1 MEQELIFGTIVGM
14 ALVTYVP
21 RLLPVIFLS
30 SKRLP
35 RFLEVWLSHIPV
47 AVLAALVAPSLLLDQ
62 QHINLASRNLFL
74 WASVPT
80 AWVAWQTKNLILSVL
95 MRMGIVTLG
104 RLFLRS

>member
-14 ALVTYVP
+14 ALVTYIP

-47 AVLAALVAPSLLLDQ
+47 AVLAALVAPSLLLDH
-62 QHINLASRNLFL
+62 QHVNLASSNLFL

-80 AWVAWQTKNLILSVL
+80 AWVAWKTKNLILSVI
-95 MRMGIVTLG
+95 MGMGIVVLG
-104 RLFLRS
+104 RLFFFS